1 MVEFNKLA
9 AHIDWNEP
17 ALWDCFYHGLP
28 LHLRTEVLKGG
39 KPLTLAT
46 MHRKAQECDQIH
58 WMTWDEI
65 TREPKSTPRPAAK
78 DSDAKPFTSSSTAS
92 KPSNTP
98 RPSRP
103 GNPAPSSAPSSSAP
117 KPKPNLSNK
126 LGKDSKLNSNKC
138 KCQMDNNLC
147 LYCGTGGHT
156 AKDCRKASTAHGHTA
171 NASAST
177 ENSAH
182 AVGCIDPS
190 CAPMEIHLN
199 ASTLSASDSLVI
211 SLSCPLVLTSLT
223 TLVDSGSSHCFID
236 NKLVD
241 HFHLPTSA
249 ISLIL
254 LCLLDGSCNSII
266 SRTVEMPVTFS
277 SGETLSLMFFATPL
291 DSGCPLVLG
300 YSWLTRYNPLID
312 WVSGNII
319 FHSME
324 PARGLAPP
332 NMSSPLISAPLTS
345 VLPDPAHQLPLPVP
359 SAPPQPL
366 PDTPK
371 PKISLISAAA
381 FACAC
386 KLPGSSSFS
395 LSLAS
400 LQGRSGTVS
409 DAPDLSGIPAEYH
422 NYANVFSKAKAQTL
436 APHRPYDLK
445 IELEEGAAP
454 PPTCIYSVSES
465 ELQAL

>member
-28 LHLRTEVLKGG
+28 LHLCTEVLKGG
-39 KPLTLAT
+39 KPLTLAA
-46 MHRKAQECDQIH
+46 MRCKAQECDQIH

-65 TREPKSTPRPAAK
+65 AREPKSTPK
-78 DSDAKPFTSSSTAS
+78 DSDAKPFTSSSTNMS
-92 KPSNTP
+92 KPL
-98 RPSRP
+98 PSRP
-103 GNPAPSSAPSSSAP
+103 GHSTPPSTPSSSSAP
-117 KPKPNLSNK
+117 KPKPDLTNK
-126 LGKDSKLNSNKC
+126 LGKDGKLNSNEH
-138 KCQMDNNLC
+138 KCQMENNLC

-156 AKDCRKASTAHGHTA
+156 AKDCHKASTARGCTA
-171 NASAST
+171 NAPAST

-182 AVGCIDPS
+182 AVGCVDPS
-190 CAPMEIHLN
+190 CAPTEICLN
-199 ASTLSASDSLVI
+199 MSTLSASDSLVI
-211 SLSCPLVLTSLT
+211 SLSCPLVTIPLTM
-223 TLVDSGSSHCFID
+223 LVDSGSSHCFID

-241 HFHLPTSA
+241 CFHLPMSA
-249 ISLIL
+249 ISPIL
-254 LCLLDGSCNSII
+254 LRLLDGSCNSII
-266 SRTVEMPVTFS
+266 SRTVEMPVTFLS
-277 SGETLSLMFFATPL
+277 SETLSLTFFATLL

-300 YSWLTRYNPLID
+300 YSWLTCYNPLID

-319 FHSME
+319 FCSTE
-324 PARGLAPP
+324 PARGLAPQ
-332 NMSSPLISAPLTS
+332 NMSSLPISTPLTS

-359 SAPPQPL
+359 STPLQPL
-366 PDTPK
+366 PDTSK

-400 LQGRSGTVS
+400 LQGCSGTVS
-409 DAPDLSGIPAEYH
+409 DTPDLSGIPAE
-422 NYANVFSKAKAQTL
+422 
-436 APHRPYDLK
+436 PYDLK

-454 PPTCIYSVSES
+454 PPTRIYLVSES